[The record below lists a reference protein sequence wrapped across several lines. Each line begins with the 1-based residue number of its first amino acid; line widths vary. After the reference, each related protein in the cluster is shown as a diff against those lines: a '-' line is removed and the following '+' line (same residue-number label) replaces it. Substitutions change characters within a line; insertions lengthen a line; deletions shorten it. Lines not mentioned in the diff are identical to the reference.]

1 MSFPVLKQES
11 FFISVRY
18 IFEKYFRTFSPIYLT
33 LKTNSVDRKYW
44 ETIAPKYD
52 TEIFDVLQ
60 NDVSGSIVSAIE
72 EIASPD
78 KTMIDIGCAIGKW
91 LPVLAPKFK
100 LVIAA
105 DISAKNLL
113 IAKEKYTEYN
123 NVEYQRM
130 DFSAD
135 ELTVTPCDSAICIN
149 AILTDSLEKRINFFQ
164 SLSLCLNTG
173 GELVLV
179 VPSLE
184 SKLYTNI
191 IADRWNVDDA
201 ENDETPTPKD
211 AIQQVSNIKQ
221 GVTNIDNVPTKHYL
235 REELELLLT
244 LEGFEVNLIK
254 KINYDW
260 STEFHKPPKW
270 LKGPYPW
277 DWMCTARKKK

>member
-1 MSFPVLKQES
+1 VSFPVLKQES

-235 REELELLLT
+235 KEELELLLT
-244 LEGFEVNLIK
+244 LEGFEVSLIK
-254 KINYDW
+254 KINYGW
-260 STEFHKPPKW
+260 NTEFHKPPKW